1 MKFLLDTHI
10 LLWAATSPNKLSRKT
25 RRLLEDTE
33 NALVFSV
40 VSLWEVVVK
49 RSLERDDFQ
58 VDPREL
64 RRGLIDNG
72 YEELPV
78 TGAHALALEDLPSLH
93 KDPFDR
99 MLLAQA
105 RVEGLSLLTADE
117 RLLQYPGAVQKG

>member
-1 MKFLLDTHI
+1 VKFLLDTHI